1 MKSTT
6 IPIKTDLKN
15 QRSSPRRFDATDRR
29 FQIQKT
35 NADRT
40 RIVQS
45 VHAGRVR
52 GGHGFH

>member
-6 IPIKTDLKN
+6 VPFKIDLKT
-15 QRSSPRRFDATDRR
+15 QRLSPRKFEAVDRR
-29 FQIQKT
+29 FQIQKK

-45 VHAGRVR
+45 VHAGHVR

>member
-6 IPIKTDLKN
+6 VPIKPDLRT
-15 QRSSPRRFDATDRR
+15 QRTAPKRFEATDRR
-29 FQIQKT
+29 FQIQKK